1 VRGHAALLVAIA
13 AGALTPSAGAAPPR
27 VAVSAAPASGL
38 APLRVTLTATGDA
51 ASYSWDLGDGAT
63 AAGPVVSHVYG
74 RGEWTA
80 TVTATAAGGETAQAQ
95 VVVTARA
102 PVLTLTATKRAEY
115 ATAVTLRGS
124 LVPAR
129 AGARVQIYRGRT
141 HVTTAVTG
149 AAGRYSTR
157 IRLRSPGPYR
167 ATHGGTN
174 SPERA
179 ITVQPRLVTTLPA
192 AVPVGS
198 RTFVTARLVPA
209 TAGDLIIRVR
219 SGPRVVA
226 RQRGRGLVRVKL
238 SGARPAT
245 LEVEVVSQPRRG
257 FAAVRRSDLARV
269 VQPAL
274 AAGSRGPS
282 VLALERRLHELRY
295 ALRGVDT
302 VYGSDTAEAVLA
314 FQKVHGLP
322 RTGRVDASLW
332 RRLAAATVPAPRYGH
347 GDHLE
352 VDKSANVLYEIK
364 GGRVNRIVHV
374 STGAT
379 GNTPLGTFHVYRTVR
394 GWDWVLWYPMYF
406 LRGFA
411 IHGYPSVPA
420 YPASHGCVRVPMWI
434 APDLLAQHGHGAR
447 VVVYA

>member
-1 VRGHAALLVAIA
+1 MRGHVVLLVALGA
-13 AGALTPSAGAAPPR
+13 AALAPAAAAAPPT
-27 VAVSAAPASGL
+27 VAVSATPASGT
-38 APLRVTLTATGDA
+38 APLRVSLTATGDA

-80 TVTATAAGGETAQAQ
+80 TVTATAASGETAQAQ
-95 VVVTARA
+95 VVVAARG
-102 PVLTLTATKRAEY
+102 PVLTLTAPKRAEY
-115 ATAVTLRGS
+115 ASAVTLTGS
-124 LVPAR
+124 LAPAR

-149 AAGRYSTR
+149 TGGRYSAR

-167 ATHGGTN
+167 ATHGGTA

-179 ITVQPRLVTTLPA
+179 ITVRPRLVT
-192 AVPVGS
+192 AVPTAIAVGS
-198 RTFVTARLVPA
+198 PTSVTARLVPA
-209 TAGDLIIRVR
+209 AAGDLVVRVR

-226 RQRGRGLVRVKL
+226 QRRGRGLVRVKL
-238 SGARPAT
+238 PGARPGT
-245 LEVEVVSQPRRG
+245 LKIEVVSQPRRG
-257 FAAVRRSDLARV
+257 FAAVRRSTLARV
-269 VQPAL
+269 VRPAL
-274 AAGSRGPS
+274 AAGSRGPG

-302 VYGSDTAEAVLA
+302 VYSTDTVEAVLA

-322 RTGRVDASLW
+322 RTGRVGASLW
-332 RRLAAATVPAPRYGH
+332 RRLAVATVPEPRYGR

-379 GNTPLGTFHVYRTVR
+379 GNTPLGTFQVYRTVR

-434 APDLLAQHGHGAR
+434 APELLAQHGHGAR
-447 VVVYA
+447 VVVHA

>member
-1 VRGHAALLVAIA
+1 VRGHAVLLVALA
-13 AGALTPSAGAAPPR
+13 AAALAPSAAAAPPT
-27 VAVSAAPASGL
+27 VAVSAAPATGS

-74 RGEWTA
+74 RGVWTA
-80 TVTATAAGGETAQAQ
+80 TVTATAASGETAQAQ
-95 VVVTARA
+95 VVVTASG
-102 PVLTLTATKRAEY
+102 PVLTLTAAKRAGY
-115 ATAVTLRGS
+115 ASAVTLRGS
-124 LVPAR
+124 LTPAR

-149 AAGRYSTR
+149 AAGRWSTR

-167 ATHGGTN
+167 ATYGGTT

-179 ITVQPRLVTTLPA
+179 ITVQPRLVTAVPA
-192 AVPVGS
+192 AVAVGS
-198 RTFVTARLVPA
+198 QTSVTARLVPA
-209 TAGDLIIRVR
+209 AAGDLIIRVR
-219 SGPRVVA
+219 SGPRIVA
-226 RQRGRGLVRVKL
+226 QRRGRGLVRVKL
-238 SGARPAT
+238 RGARPAT
-245 LEVEVVSQPRRG
+245 VKVEVVSQPRRG
-257 FAAVRRSDLARV
+257 FAAVRRGTLVRV
-269 VQPAL
+269 VRPAL

-295 ALRGVDT
+295 ALRGVDS
-302 VYGSDTAEAVLA
+302 VYGTDTVEAVLA
-314 FQKVHGLP
+314 FQKLHGLP

-332 RRLAAATVPAPRYGH
+332 RRLAAATVPAPRYGR

-364 GGRVNRIVHV
+364 HGRVNRIVHV